1 MTRLLNR
8 NFSSWDPEDVN
19 DFQRD
24 GEPDSADDSGIDLST
39 SLSRMSF
46 SESPIPGTSTILNGS
61 QRGTWDIL
69 VGGTR
74 N

>member
-8 NFSSWDPEDVN
+8 TLSSWDPEDVN

-39 SLSRMSF
+39 SLSGMSF
-46 SESPIPGTSTILNGS
+46 SGSPTPGTSTILNGS
-61 QRGTWDIL
+61 QRGT
-69 VGGTR
+69 
-74 N
+74 